1 MAKTLSIYE
10 ARDIIRDDQRQF
22 DDTVAYHKTKAEIV
36 LSKKPSNADDREN
49 TPNSAMLDRR

>member
-10 ARDIIRDDQRQF
+10 ARDIIRDDQ
-22 DDTVAYHKTKAEIV
+22 TVAYHKTKAEIV